1 MDAMLYVWR
10 SEDSFWKFSPS
21 AVGSRHRTLSNSAP
35 YNTFFFISFFDPIAQ
50 KWYPGED
57 NTETEGWVMVAR
69 QDEQQ

>member
-1 MDAMLYVWR
+1 MPCCMCGGQRRAFG
-10 SEDSFWKFSPS
+10 SFSFLLWDPEMGLSL
-21 AVGSRHRTLSNSAP
+21 TLLP
-35 YNTFFFISFFDPIAQ
+35 YNTFKKNSLFDPIAQ